1 MRAIVIIAFLVSA
14 GLNVLAQSLT
24 ARVNRSTVA
33 VGEHFQV
40 SFTIEGDADGFRPP
54 SFEGFRVLSGPNKS
68 SSMQWINGDFSSS
81 VSYSYILM
89 PEKEGQ
95 LEIGAAQVK
104 NKSAELSSDPIK
116 INVVQGRQQARQPQQ
131 QARQPQQ
138 ANAPPA
144 GNENDISTHV
154 FMKLFVNKKDAFVG
168 EQIIATYK
176 LYYDI
181 EVGQAVPSM
190 EPFNGFYTE
199 DLEIDPNRSRAK
211 ERINGRDYMVATMK
225 QVVLTPQKSG
235 ELEVPAMELSLIAR
249 VPEQRRRRSIFDSFF
264 GNYRNVRT
272 TASSNIEKIKV
283 NPLPKAGEPAGFS
296 GAVGNYSLK
305 AEVDRTEVLTN
316 EAVNLSVKLEGQGNL
331 SLASVPEVK
340 IPADFESYDPKIRE
354 NITTDAGGTRGSKTE
369 EYVMI
374 PRFAGE
380 FEIEPIRFSYF
391 DPESKS
397 YKQIQSDPILIT
409 VNKGKGSAGANDGAV
424 AVAKKEDVQIIGK
437 DIRFIKTGDTE
448 LMRNEDRFFR
458 TPLFYL
464 LSILPFGGM
473 IGAIFLFSFY
483 RAQYGDE
490 RALRSKRAGSL
501 AKKHLS
507 KARKQLDASNEVFFD
522 EISAALYGYLGN
534 KLGIPT
540 SSLNREQIE
549 AELRAKEV
557 SDETLSAL
565 NKALDECDMVRFAPG
580 VVRSKQ
586 EILTAS
592 ASIINA
598 LEDEL

>member
-1 MRAIVIIAFLVSA
+1 VRAILIIAVFLSA
-14 GLNVLAQSLT
+14 CTQLLAQSLT
-24 ARVNRSTVA
+24 ARVNRNTVA

-89 PEKEGQ
+89 PEEEGQ
-95 LEIGAAQVK
+95 LEIGSAQLK
-104 NKSAELSSDPIK
+104 NKSTDLSSDPIR

-131 QARQPQQ
+131 QPRQQQQ

-144 GNENDISTHV
+144 NNSNDLSSHV
-154 FMKLFVNKKDAFVG
+154 FMKLFVDKKDAFVG

-190 EPFNGFYTE
+190 DAFNGFYTE
-199 DLEIDPNRSRAK
+199 DLEIDPNRSQSK
-211 ERINGRDYMVATMK
+211 ERINGREYLVATMK
-225 QVVLTPQKSG
+225 QVVLTPQKTG
-235 ELEVPAMELSLIAR
+235 ELVVPSMELSLIAR

-272 TASSNIEKIKV
+272 TAKSNIEKINV
-283 NPLPKAGEPAGFS
+283 SALPKSGQPADFS
-296 GAVGNYSLK
+296 GAVGSYTMK
-305 AEVDRTEVLTN
+305 ANVDRTDVPTN
-316 EAVNLSVKLEGQGNL
+316 EAVNLSVKLEGKGNL
-331 SLASVPEVK
+331 SLVRMPEVK
-340 IPADFESYDPKIRE
+340 VPADFESYDPKMRE
-354 NITTDAGGTRGSKTE
+354 NITTDAGGTRGVKTE

-374 PRFAGE
+374 PRFAGA
-380 FEIEPIRFSYF
+380 FEIAPIRFSYF
-391 DPESKS
+391 DPASKS
-397 YKQIQSDPILIT
+397 YKQIETDPITIN
-409 VNKGKGSAGANDGAV
+409 VEKGVGTSASGNEGIAIS
-424 AVAKKEDVQIIGK
+424 KKEDVQILGK

-448 LMRNEDRFFR
+448 LVRSEDRFFR
-458 TPLFYL
+458 TPLFY
-464 LSILPFGGM
+464 IVCALPFAGM
-473 IGAIFLFSFY
+473 LGAIFLFSFF

-501 AKKHLS
+501 AKKHLA
-507 KARKQLDASNEVFFD
+507 KARKQMDASNEVFFE
-522 EISAALYGYLGN
+522 EISVALFGYLSD

-549 AELRAKEV
+549 STLCTKAV
-557 SDETLSAL
+557 SEDTLTTL
-565 NKALDECDMVRFAPG
+565 NKALDECEMVRFAPG

-586 EILTAS
+586 EMLAAS
-592 ASIINA
+592 ESIIQS